1 MKPVAV
7 FLFLSLLLSCE
18 RQRDLSSVNPFNWE
32 SRRIAIDGRDSIQ
45 TGTSYLSV
53 YSSIYSLTEQRTHN
67 LTVTVSIRNT
77 SLADSV
83 FILRADY
90 YNTQGDL
97 IRTYFEEAI
106 YVKPLETVEIVIDE
120 HDEDG
125 GTGANFIFE
134 WAVDRRDD
142 PPLFEAVMISTSGQQ
157 GLSFTTQG
165 VEIGR

>member
-1 MKPVAV
+1 MRYLALLFPL
-7 FLFLSLLLSCE
+7 FFLSCDREPNKSSFDPVNWST
-18 RQRDLSSVNPFNWE
+18 RPIDLQ
-32 SRRIAIDGRDSIQ
+32 GRDSLRQ
-45 TGTSYLSV
+45 GTSYLSV

-134 WAVDRRDD
+134 WATDSGR
-142 PPLFEAVMISTSGQQ
+142 PSPLFEAVMISTSGQQ

-165 VEIGR
+165 VEIMR